1 MKRILL
7 AFAGLAAAIVMTAT
21 PVLADA
27 LPKLEYEKFE
37 LPNGLDVILYRDV
50 SSPIVAVNV
59 WYRVGSHYEK
69 PGRTGFAHLFEHM
82 MFQGSQH
89 HDRDYFEPLEK
100 VGAFVNGSTTED
112 RTNYLEDVPPN
123 YLELALWLEADRMGF
138 LLPAMTQEKL
148 DNQRDVVKN
157 ERRQGL
163 DNQPY
168 AKADE
173 IIRTMLYPSDHPY
186 SWEVIGSMEDL
197 SAASLEDVAEF
208 FKMYYT
214 PNNASLCIAGN
225 FDPAQAKALVTKYF
239 APLPPGPSVTR
250 ATTWVP
256 KLDGI
261 KRGMTEDDVNLPRLY
276 MSWHSAG
283 VYQPGDAEMDLVA
296 SVLAGG
302 KTSRLYKTLVYDQQ
316 IAQDVVAFQS
326 SAELG
331 STFQIQATAR
341 EGHTLEEIEKA
352 IDAELA
358 KFLAKGAS
366 SSELANA
373 KTVFEA
379 RFVRRMEEPG
389 GFGGLSDQMN
399 GYNTMLGSP
408 DMFQWDLDRYMQVTP
423 ARLLEEARA
432 TLALDRRVI
441 FRVMPRGALSAAED
455 EPLARANLPQPG
467 PDLRFTPPSIER
479 AKLGNGLEL
488 YVVRKNSLP
497 LVQANLM
504 IKSGWASDPADK
516 PGAAALTAALL
527 DEGTQKLAAL
537 EISETAKS
545 LGANLGTGS
554 EYDGSS
560 VTLNVIKRNIAPAM
574 NLMREIALRP
584 TFPASEVER
593 QRQIYLGRITQEEKQ
608 PFVSAFKT
616 FQRELFGKDHPYG
629 QPFTG
634 SGTAASI
641 SAITR
646 DDLLAFYR
654 AHYYPNNAALIITG
668 DVTMDEAIEL
678 AEKTFGSWEP
688 GEVAK
693 HDVPTPPALKETR
706 ICIVDK
712 PGAAQS
718 TITVGH
724 LGLRRGDPAFDTFD
738 VMNNTLGGQFGSRLN
753 MNLREDKGYSYGTFA
768 LALGLRGVGPY
779 VVFAPV
785 QTQSTKEAISEIVKE
800 IRDITQSRPATDE
813 EVANSKSN
821 LVQSFP
827 QKFTSA
833 AGIANEVESIVMYD
847 LPETEWKDYVARI
860 NAISGQSA
868 TKVAKDFLRP
878 DALLIVVV
886 GDREKIE
893 AGIRELGLGDV
904 EVVTV
909 ASRENDSPSA
919 H

>member
-7 AFAGLAAAIVMTAT
+7 AFAGLAAAIVMSAA
-21 PVLADA
+21 PVWSDA
-27 LPKLEYEKFE
+27 LPKLDYEKFE
-37 LPNGLDVILYRDV
+37 LPNGLDVVLYRDPA
-50 SSPIVAVNV
+50 SPIVAVNV

-82 MFQGSQH
+82 MFQGSEH
-89 HDRDYFEPLEK
+89 HDREYFEPLEK

-173 IIRTMLYPSDHPY
+173 IILPMLYPADHPY
-186 SWEVIGSMEDL
+186 SWSVIGSMEDL
-197 SAASLEDVAEF
+197 SAASLEDVSEF
-208 FKMYYT
+208 FKAYYT

-225 FDPAQAKALVTKYF
+225 FDPAQAKALVNKYF
-239 APLPPGPSVTR
+239 APLPPGPAVTR
-250 ATTWVP
+250 VTAWVP
-256 KLDGI
+256 QLDGV
-261 KRGMTEDDVNLPRLY
+261 KRGTTEDDVNLPRVY
-276 MSWHSAG
+276 MAWHSPG
-283 VYQPGDAEMDLVA
+283 TYQPGDAEMDLLS

-302 KTSRLYKTLVYDQQ
+302 KTSRLYKALVYDQQ
-316 IAQDVVAFQS
+316 IAQDVSAFQS

-331 STFQIQATAR
+331 STFRIQVTAR

-352 IDAELA
+352 VDAELT

-379 RFVRRMEEPG
+379 RFVRSMEEPG
-389 GFGGLSDQMN
+389 GFAGLADLMN

-408 DMFQWDLDRYMQVTP
+408 DMFQWDLDRYMHVTP
-423 ARLLEEARA
+423 AGLLQQARA
-432 TLALDRRVI
+432 TLTLDRRVI
-441 FRVMPRGALSAAED
+441 LSVVPRGTLSAAED

-467 PDLRFTPPSIER
+467 PETRFTPPSIER

-488 YVVRKNSLP
+488 YVVRKASLP

-504 IKSGWASDPADK
+504 IKSGWAADPADK

-537 EISETAKS
+537 EIAETAKS
-545 LGANLGTGS
+545 LGANFGTSS
-554 EYDGSS
+554 EFDGSS

-574 NLMREIALRP
+574 NLMREIVLRP
-584 TFPASEVER
+584 TFPNEEIER

-616 FQRELFGKDHPYG
+616 FQRELFGERHPYA

-641 SAITR
+641 AAITR
-646 DDLLAFYR
+646 DDIVGFYR
-654 AHYYPNNAALIITG
+654 ANYYPNNAALIITG
-668 DVTMDEAIEL
+668 DVTMDEAIDL

-688 GEVAK
+688 GDVAMR
-693 HDVPTPPALKETR
+693 DVPTPPALQETR

-724 LGLRRGDPAFDTFD
+724 LGLRRRDPVFDVFD

-753 MNLREDKGYSYGTFA
+753 LNLREDKGYSYGTFA
-768 LALGLRGVGPY
+768 FSLGLRGVGPY

-785 QTQSTKEAISEIVKE
+785 QTQSTKEAITEIVKE
-800 IRDITQSRPATDE
+800 IRDITKSRPITDE

-821 LVQSFP
+821 LIQGFP
-827 QKFTSA
+827 QKFTSVG
-833 AGIANEVESIVMYD
+833 GIANQVESIVMYD
-847 LPETEWKDYVARI
+847 LPESEWKDYVARI
-860 NAISGQSA
+860 DAINGQSA
-868 TKVAKDFLRP
+868 TKVAKDYLRP
-878 DALLIVVV
+878 EALLIVVV

-893 AGIRELGLGDV
+893 AGIRELGLGNV
-904 EVVTV
+904 EVLKV
-909 ASRENDSPSA
+909 ASRESDGPSA